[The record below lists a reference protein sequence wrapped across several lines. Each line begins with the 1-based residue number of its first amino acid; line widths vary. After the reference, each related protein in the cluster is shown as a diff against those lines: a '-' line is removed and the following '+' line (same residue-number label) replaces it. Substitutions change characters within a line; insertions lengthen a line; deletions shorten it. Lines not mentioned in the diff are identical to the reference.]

1 MNQFRFLCCLALTLL
16 LVVSFAGSAFGEELR
31 VKERALSVQ
40 GPEMMPGEILVQFKP
55 GTSRSAMAQINAGHG
70 VTEIA
75 SMRHAE
81 VKRLK
86 IPARKDVAEMVAVY
100 NRNPN
105 VAYAEPNFIGHALQV
120 PNDPYY
126 SPYQWHFDNAAF
138 GGINMEAAW
147 DVTTGDS
154 AIIVAIVDTG
164 IAYEDYD
171 EYVALSKRKGYWL
184 TYQQAPDLANTRFVA
199 GYDFINDDAHPNDD
213 EGHGTHVAG
222 TIAQSSNNGLGT
234 AGIAF
239 DTSIM
244 PVKVLDSSGSGSYD
258 AIADG
263 IYFAAN
269 NGARVINMSL
279 GGSSGSITLENALAY
294 AHGLGVS
301 IICASG
307 NDGFADTVGYPA
319 AYDAYCIA
327 VGATRY
333 DEAVS
338 SYSNGGASL
347 DLAAPGGDTSVDQN
361 GDGYVDGVLQQT
373 FGSSPTDF
381 GYYFYQG
388 TSMATPH
395 VSGVAALLLAQDPA
409 RTPAEVREALQS
421 TAEDKGPAG
430 WDPAYGWGILDA
442 AAALAYTPGPVT
454 NSPPVAAA
462 GPDQSGQVGQ
472 ILSFDGSGSFD
483 SDGSVVSWLW
493 SFGDGNGTTGV
504 VADHAYAAVGTYT
517 ATLTVTDD
525 EGAANS
531 DSASIVITAVQQ
543 TSTLAANINMSTS
556 VKQAG
561 KNFFVKALATVTI
574 TDGAGPVEGVVV
586 SGIWDEAVETLSA
599 VTDAAGQA
607 TFESVSIKSPAP
619 GTVFTFNV
627 TETVKVGYDPLPTGE
642 TRDSIAY

>member
-1 MNQFRFLCCLALTLL
+1 MNRFRFLFCLVLTLL
-16 LVVSFAGSAFGEELR
+16 LAVSFAGNVFSEELR
-31 VKERALSVQ
+31 VKERALTVQ
-40 GPEMMPGEILVQFKP
+40 APEMMPGEILVQFKP
-55 GTSRSAMAQINAGHG
+55 GVSRSAMAQINAGHG
-70 VTEIA
+70 VSEIA
-75 SMRHAE
+75 SMRHAK

-86 IPARKDVAEMVAVY
+86 IPARKSVAEMVAVY
-100 NRNPN
+100 SRNPN
-105 VAYAEPNFIGHALQV
+105 VAYAEPNFMAHVLQV

-126 SPYQWHFDNAAF
+126 SPYQWHLDNPVT

-147 DVTTGDS
+147 DVTTGDP
-154 AIIVAIVDTG
+154 AVIVAVVDTG
-164 IAYEDYD
+164 VAYEDYE
-171 EYVALSKRKGYWL
+171 EYVAHNKNRGYWVS
-184 TYQQAPDLANTRFVA
+184 YQQAPDLAETTFVA

-239 DTSIM
+239 DTAIM

-294 AHGLGVS
+294 AHGLGVT

-307 NDGFADTVGYPA
+307 NDGFADTVSYPA

-338 SYSNGGASL
+338 GYSNGGASL

-361 GDGYVDGVLQQT
+361 GDGYGDGVLQQT

-395 VSGVAALLLAQDPA
+395 VSGVAALLLAQNQT

-430 WDPAYGWGILDA
+430 WDPVYGWGILDA
-442 AAALAYTPGPVT
+442 AAALAYSPRPVT
-454 NSPPVAAA
+454 NSPPVAVA
-462 GPDQSGQVGQ
+462 GPDLSGQVGQ
-472 ILSFDGSGSFD
+472 TLSFDGSGSFD
-483 SDGSVVSWLW
+483 SDGNIVSWLW
-493 SFGDGNGTTGV
+493 SFGDGGGATGA
-504 VADHAYAAVGTYT
+504 VADHAYAAAGTYT

-525 EGAANS
+525 EGAADS
-531 DSASIVITAVQQ
+531 DSATITITVVQQ
-543 TSTLAANINMSTS
+543 TNTLTANIDMSTS

-561 KNFFVKALATVTI
+561 KNVFVKALATVTI

-586 SGIWDEAVETLSA
+586 SGIWDGAVETLSVITD
-599 VTDAAGQA
+599 VTGQA
-607 TFESVSIKSPAP
+607 TFESASIKSPAP
-619 GTVFTFNV
+619 GTVFTFSV
-627 TETVKVGYDPLPTGE
+627 TETVKAGYDPLPAGE
-642 TRDSIAY
+642 TSDSITY